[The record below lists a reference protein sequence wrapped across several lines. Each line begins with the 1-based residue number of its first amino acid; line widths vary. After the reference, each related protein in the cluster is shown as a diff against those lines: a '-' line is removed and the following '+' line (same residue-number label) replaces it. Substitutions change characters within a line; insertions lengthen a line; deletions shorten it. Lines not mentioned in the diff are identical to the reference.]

1 MAEEV
6 RGSLVDLFAS
16 RSGQTASRLNRIR
29 PSPYCESI
37 DPLRRLEGRSDLR
50 PVVLPQIQEE
60 RDALALRQL
69 RLAAEPG
76 WQEPAAVWVL
86 SEMFENDRTGRD
98 SPREK
103 DPLADELDAIQR
115 LSDFS
120 TRLLGTNDVS
130 IMMGDLL
137 QAVLA
142 VQSAELGEIRLYNS
156 NQDSLELV
164 ASAGFRPAFPTD
176 YGRLYDRGSSAWLA
190 MLTGQ
195 RVVIEDALTDLR
207 FAPWREVAV
216 ARRFRS
222 VHFTPMLN
230 RLGGPIGVLSAYFAS
245 PCSSPESESRLI
257 ELYARH
263 ASEAISHMRSLEN
276 ERKLASVVENSMD
289 FVGLATLDGHAEIVN
304 RAGRQMVGLD
314 DLAAVRATRIP
325 DYIAEEDRKAVLP
338 QMMSTVMREG
348 KWQGE
353 IRFRHF
359 KSGEL
364 IPMMQHTFVVRDQ
377 ISGHAVALGTI
388 ARDMRQQK
396 KAVEALQE
404 AQEELAHIARVNT
417 LGQLAAAI
425 AHEISQPLSAVVNA
439 GRAGLN
445 WLRHSPPDLGEAR
458 DAFEEILRQGRRAGE
473 VIDRIRDLVKG
484 GPPQFA
490 PVNLRQLIGDVI
502 LLTRPDLDRRG
513 IRVETELEPDIPLI
527 QGDPVQLQQ
536 VLLNLILN
544 AVDAMTP
551 RPAGDR
557 DLLLTLTRQAND
569 TVVVGVRDSGT
580 GFDPGSADRLF
591 APFFTTKAGGLGM
604 GLPIS
609 RSIVEA
615 HGGSLWAAPNPSGG
629 TVFLF
634 SLPLEAP
641 PQT

>member
-1 MAEEV
+1 M
-6 RGSLVDLFAS
+6 
-16 RSGQTASRLNRIR
+16 
-29 PSPYCESI
+29 
-37 DPLRRLEGRSDLR
+37 
-50 PVVLPQIQEE
+50 VLLQIQEE
-60 RDALALRQL
+60 SGVLAFRQL
-69 RLAAEPG
+69 RLAADPG
-76 WQEPAAVWVL
+76 WKQPAVVWVL
-86 SEMFENDRTGRD
+86 CEMFENDRMGGD
-98 SPREK
+98 SPRKK
-103 DPLADELDAIQR
+103 DSLAAEMDAIQR

-156 NQDSLELV
+156 SQDSLDLV
-164 ASAGFRPAFPTD
+164 ASAGFRAALPTH
-176 YGRLYDRGSSAWLA
+176 YGGLYDRGSPAWLA
-190 MLTGQ
+190 MLNGQ
-195 RVVIEDALTDLR
+195 RIVIEDVFSDLR

-216 ARRFRS
+216 ARGFRS

-230 RLGGPIGVLSAYFAS
+230 RLGGPIGVLSAYFPS
-245 PCSSPESESRLI
+245 PRSSPESESRLI

-263 ASEAISHMRSLEN
+263 ATEAISHRRSLEN
-276 ERKLASVVENSMD
+276 QRKLASVVENSMD
-289 FVGLATLDGHAEIVN
+289 FVGLASLDGHAEIVN
-304 RAGRQMVGLD
+304 RAGREMVGLD

-325 DYIAEEDRKAVLP
+325 DYIAEEDRKDLVP
-338 QMMSTVMREG
+338 EMISTVMREG

-359 KSGEL
+359 KTGEI

-377 ISGHAVALGTI
+377 VSGQAVALGTI

-396 KAVEALQE
+396 KAVEALRD
-404 AQEELAHIARVNT
+404 AQAELAHIARVNT
-417 LGQLAAAI
+417 LGQLAIAI

-439 GRAGLN
+439 GQAGLN
-445 WLRHSPPDLGEAR
+445 WLRRYPPDLEEAR
-458 DAFEEILRQGRRAGE
+458 DAFEEVLRQGHRAGK
-473 VIDRIRDLVKG
+473 VLDGIRNLVKR
-484 GPPQFA
+484 GPPTFA

-502 LLTRPDLDRRG
+502 LLTRPDLDRHG
-513 IRVETELEPDIPLI
+513 IRVETELEPDIPAV

-544 AVDAMTP
+544 AVDAMRP
-551 RPAGDR
+551 GPAGNR

-580 GFDPGSADRLF
+580 GLDPGSADRLF
-591 APFFTTKAGGLGM
+591 APFYTTKAGGLGM

-609 RSIVEA
+609 RSIVET

-629 TVFLF
+629 TVFFF
-634 SLPLEAP
+634 SLPLQHP
-641 PQT
+641 L

>member
-1 MAEEV
+1 
-6 RGSLVDLFAS
+6 
-16 RSGQTASRLNRIR
+16 
-29 PSPYCESI
+29 
-37 DPLRRLEGRSDLR
+37 
-50 PVVLPQIQEE
+50 
-60 RDALALRQL
+60 
-69 RLAAEPG
+69 
-76 WQEPAAVWVL
+76 
-86 SEMFENDRTGRD
+86 MFENDRTGRD
-98 SPREK
+98 SPKKK
-103 DPLADELDAIQR
+103 DPLAAEMDAIQR

-156 NQDSLELV
+156 NQDSLDLV
-164 ASAGFRPAFPTD
+164 ASAGFWPAFPTD
-176 YGRLYDRGSSAWLA
+176 YGRMYDRGSSAWLA

-195 RVVIEDALTDLR
+195 RIVIEDVLSDSR
-207 FAPWREVAV
+207 FASWREVAV
-216 ARRFRS
+216 ARSFRS

-230 RLGGPIGVLSAYFAS
+230 RLGGPIGVLSSYFPKPHPS
-245 PCSSPESESRLI
+245 PQSESRLI
-257 ELYARH
+257 EIYARH
-263 ASEAISHMRSLEN
+263 ATEAISHRRSLEN
-276 ERKLASVVENSMD
+276 QLKLASVVENSMD
-289 FVGLATLDGHAEIVN
+289 FVGLASLDGHAEIVN
-304 RAGRQMVGLD
+304 RAGREMVGLD

-325 DYIAEEDRKAVLP
+325 DYIAEEDKKDLLP
-338 QMMSTVMREG
+338 EMMSTVMRKG

-353 IRFRHF
+353 MRFRHF
-359 KSGEL
+359 KTGDL

-377 ISGHAVALGTI
+377 VSGQAVALGTI

-396 KAVEALQE
+396 KAIEALQE

-445 WLRHSPPDLGEAR
+445 WLSHSPPDLKETR
-458 DAFEEILRQGRRAGE
+458 DALEEILRQGHRAGE
-473 VIDRIRDLVKG
+473 VIDRIRNLVKRS
-484 GPPQFA
+484 PQQFA
-490 PVNLRQLIGDVI
+490 PINLRQLIGDVV
-502 LLTRPDLDRRG
+502 LLTRPDLDRHG
-513 IRVETELEPDIPLI
+513 VRVETDLEPDIPAI

-544 AVDAMTP
+544 AVDAMSP
-551 RPAGDR
+551 RPVGNR
-557 DLLLTLTRQAND
+557 DLLLTLTRQTND

-580 GFDPGSADRLF
+580 GLDPGSVDRLF

-615 HGGSLWAAPNPSGG
+615 HGGSLWAAPASPGG
-629 TVFLF
+629 AVFLF
-634 SLPLEAP
+634 SLPLGGP
-641 PQT
+641 PLT

>member
-1 MAEEV
+1 
-6 RGSLVDLFAS
+6 
-16 RSGQTASRLNRIR
+16 
-29 PSPYCESI
+29 
-37 DPLRRLEGRSDLR
+37 
-50 PVVLPQIQEE
+50 
-60 RDALALRQL
+60 
-69 RLAAEPG
+69 
-76 WQEPAAVWVL
+76 
-86 SEMFENDRTGRD
+86 MFENDRTGRD
-98 SPREK
+98 SPKKK
-103 DPLADELDAIQR
+103 DPLAAEMDAIQR

-156 NQDSLELV
+156 DQDSLDLV
-164 ASAGFRPAFPTD
+164 ASAGFWPAFPTD
-176 YGRLYDRGSSAWLA
+176 YGRMYDRGSSAWLA

-195 RVVIEDALTDLR
+195 RIVIEDVLSDSR
-207 FAPWREVAV
+207 FASWREVAV
-216 ARRFRS
+216 ARSFRS

-230 RLGGPIGVLSAYFAS
+230 RLGGPIGVLSSYFPKPHPS
-245 PCSSPESESRLI
+245 PQSESRLI
-257 ELYARH
+257 EIYARH
-263 ASEAISHMRSLEN
+263 ATEAISHRRSLEN
-276 ERKLASVVENSMD
+276 QLKLASVVENSMD
-289 FVGLATLDGHAEIVN
+289 FVGLASLDGHAEIVN
-304 RAGRQMVGLD
+304 RAGREMVGLD

-325 DYIAEEDRKAVLP
+325 DYIAEEDKKDLLP
-338 QMMSTVMREG
+338 EMMSTVMRKG

-353 IRFRHF
+353 MRFRHF
-359 KSGEL
+359 KTGDL
-364 IPMMQHTFVVRDQ
+364 IPMMQHTFVVRDEV
-377 ISGHAVALGTI
+377 SGQAVALGTI

-445 WLRHSPPDLGEAR
+445 WLSHSPLDLEETR
-458 DAFEEILRQGRRAGE
+458 DALEEILRQGHRAGE
-473 VIDRIRDLVKG
+473 VIDRIRNLVKRS
-484 GPPQFA
+484 PQQFA
-490 PVNLRQLIGDVI
+490 PVNLRQLIGDVV
-502 LLTRPDLDRRG
+502 LLTRPDLDRHG
-513 IRVETELEPDIPLI
+513 VRVETDLEPDIPAI

-544 AVDAMTP
+544 AVDAMSP
-551 RPAGDR
+551 RPVGNR
-557 DLLLTLTRQAND
+557 DLLLTLTRQTND

-580 GFDPGSADRLF
+580 GLDPGSVDRLF

-615 HGGSLWAAPNPSGG
+615 HGGRLWAAPASPGG
-629 TVFLF
+629 AVFLF
-634 SLPLEAP
+634 SLPLGGP
-641 PQT
+641 PLT